1 MGTRLATVGSIS
13 WERGGH
19 GAGSTSRLHKLG
31 TKIND
36 GLKRERDDPSRC
48 PRSSC
53 RCASPQSK
61 AANSWPCCLPEQ
73 IPNSIWNFFVLSCMI
88 PDNFSVRAGRFKAAA
103 VVPEQPPPPSPPL
116 SAPAPALRALWERWM
131 CGPAEADM
139 FQARSWEEVS
149 LATIMKCEREKSSPG
164 SAPFSGDSQ
173 QVWGPQEEAF
183 QVSGMSAGAGVE
195 LLPILASGSAGTG
208 GSGCQPCVC
217 SEAKPEQGW

>member
-1 MGTRLATVGSIS
+1 MIHPGVPAHPAAVPALRARLRTPGPA
-13 WERGGH
+13 
-19 GAGSTSRLHKLG
+19 AY
-31 TKIND
+31 
-36 GLKRERDDPSRC
+36 
-48 PRSSC
+48 RS
-53 RCASPQSK
+53 K
-61 AANSWPCCLPEQ
+61 FQ
-73 IPNSIWNFFVLSCMI
+73 IPFGIFFVLSCMI

-183 QVSGMSAGAGVE
+183 QVSGMSAGAGAE